1 MKHLHL
7 LLTSVLISVVPLF
20 QQTHA
25 IAPESCTIVTTT
37 SILADTTR
45 ALVGKACKVHSLMNA
60 GVDPHLYSPSPR
72 DLRSLMHADIIIH
85 NGLHLEG
92 KMSELLE
99 KLSKRKPVLEAASTL
114 SHEQLIASAQN
125 ARIVDPHIW
134 LDVSLWRHASKAI
147 YTGLSSLLPQHQET
161 ITKHFTTWSEE
172 LHALDT
178 WTKSQLQRI
187 PQQQRIL
194 VTAHD
199 AFGYFG
205 RAYDI
210 EVLAIQGISTESE
223 ASLHG
228 INALVNTLVSKRIPT
243 VFIENTISPKSIQSL
258 IAGAR
263 ARDHHV
269 IIGGQLLGDALGEQG
284 TAGDTYQGM
293 IRHNVNTIVTGLLN
307 KG

>member
-7 LLTSVLISVVPLF
+7 LLTSVLISVSPVF

-25 IAPESCTIVTTT
+25 IDHASCTIVTTT
-37 SILADTTR
+37 SIIADTTQ
-45 ALVGKACKVHSLMNA
+45 ALVGTVCKVQSLMHA

-114 SHEQLIASAQN
+114 SHKQLIASAQN
-125 ARIVDPHIW
+125 ETIVDPHIW
-134 LDVSLWRHASKAI
+134 LDVSLWNDASKAI
-147 YTGLSSLLPQHQET
+147 YTGLRSLLPQHQET
-161 ITKHFTTWSEE
+161 ITKHFITWSEE
-172 LHALDT
+172 LLALHT

-187 PQQQRIL
+187 PKQRRVL

-205 RAYDI
+205 RAYDVN
-210 EVLAIQGISTESE
+210 VLAIQGISTESE

-228 INALVNTLVSKRIPT
+228 INTLVEAIVSRQIPT

-258 IAGAR
+258 IAGAA
-263 ARDHHV
+263 ARNHNV
-269 IIGGQLLGDALGEQG
+269 AMGGQLLGDALGEQG
-284 TAGDTYQGM
+284 TVGDTYQGM
-293 IRHNVNTIVTGLLN
+293 IRHNVNTIVTGLLS